1 MWQDEILRRAAEG
14 EEEAIAAR
22 SIAQAL
28 YGNNLIR
35 AAPAKL

>member
-1 MWQDEILRRAAEG
+1 LLQNEILRRAAEG
-14 EEEAIAAR
+14 EEEAVAAR

-28 YGNNLIR
+28 HGNNLTR